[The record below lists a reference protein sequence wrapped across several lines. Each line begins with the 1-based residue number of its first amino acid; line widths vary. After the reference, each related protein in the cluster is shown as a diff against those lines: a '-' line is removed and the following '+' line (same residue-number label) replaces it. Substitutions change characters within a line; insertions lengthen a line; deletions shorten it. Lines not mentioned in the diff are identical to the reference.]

1 MSTVLPMRSQSA
13 RNKQNRQVAHTLK
26 LLGETIHA
34 LIHDGYTVLRY
45 EMSEWGAPLIEI
57 QHSAQCERLLG
68 CWYKRIHDN
77 EGSRYV
83 FQKMINGCRVEWSTR
98 GH

>member
-1 MSTVLPMRSQSA
+1 MSTVIPMRSEGA
-13 RNKQNRQVAHTLK
+13 RNKQNVQVAHTLN
-26 LLGETIHA
+26 LLAQTIHA
-34 LIHDGYTVLRY
+34 LIQDGYTVLRY
-45 EMSEWGAPLIEI
+45 EMSVWGTPLIEI
-57 QHSAQCERLLG
+57 QYCPKCERLLG
-68 CWYKRIHDN
+68 AWYKRIHDN